1 MENSDLLPVYVEAG
15 WARTFWRL
23 LQAEVFRI
31 THSRGVWLAVAVM
44 VYVVVS
50 AVGAR
55 TGAQDIDM
63 SVAAILAICMPL
75 TCANDLDTGYMKSL
89 LVGRHARGAYMAVL
103 LVLTLAIG
111 LLCVAIARL
120 AVGIAAAVGY
130 GGGVAAP
137 GGAWIA
143 WAFLR
148 TLACVAPGL
157 FVAALTRSQ
166 PLATIVAILVAC
178 NIPGA
183 VLADILQGWGFTGIS
198 NYFWSHWMFG
208 NQMTVVAAFP
218 DWQTWLYLGSGIV
231 LWSALGFWVMARRD
245 VSVHGE

>member
-1 MENSDLLPVYVEAG
+1 MENSGLLSVHAEVG

-23 LQAEVFRI
+23 LQAETFRI
-31 THSRGVWLAVAVM
+31 MHSRGVWVAVVVM
-44 VYVVVS
+44 AYVVVS
-50 AVGAR
+50 AVGIR
-55 TGAQDIDM
+55 KGAQDVDI
-63 SVAAILAICMPL
+63 SVAAILAVCVPL
-75 TCANDLDTGYMKSL
+75 TCVNDLDAGCMKSL

-103 LVLTLAIG
+103 LVLTLGIG

-120 AVGIAAAVGY
+120 AVGIAGAVGY
-130 GGGVAAP
+130 GDGVAVP

-143 WAFLR
+143 WTSLR

-183 VLADILQGWGFTGIS
+183 VLADILQGWGFAGMA
-198 NYFWSHWMFG
+198 NFFWSHWMFG
-208 NQMTVVAAFP
+208 NQMTAATAFP

-231 LWSALGFWVMARRD
+231 LWSTLGFWVMTRRD